1 MTIPSSS
8 PNVYTSSKQLI
19 AGSDINDINN
29 RCCSFQTLTAIGVA
43 QGSAA
48 PINAANVEILAGSAN
63 LAGVRLPKS
72 YPGAEVAILN
82 NSANNT
88 IVYGN
93 GTDTIQSSGT
103 AFAASMTMA
112 TLTSTLFFCIK
123 KGFWQRA
130 ITA

>member
-1 MTIPSSS
+1 MSIPNS
-8 PNVYTSSKQLI
+8 PPNRYTSSRQTI
-19 AGSDINDINN
+19 AGSDINNLSD
-29 RCCSFQTLTAIGVA
+29 RVCSFQALTAIGAA
-43 QGSAA
+43 QATAA
-48 PINAANVEILAGSAN
+48 AIDAANIEVLAGSAN
-63 LAGVRLPKS
+63 NAGVRLPVS

-103 AFAASMTMA
+103 AFTATMTMA